1 MGLVPKIVAVFP
13 STIRLKMGADR
24 YGANG
29 DIKDILS
36 FSVASSVILLVA
48 ETFAF
53 YTTNI

>member
-1 MGLVPKIVAVFP
+1 MGLVSKIAAVFP
-13 STIRLKMGADR
+13 STIRLKGADR